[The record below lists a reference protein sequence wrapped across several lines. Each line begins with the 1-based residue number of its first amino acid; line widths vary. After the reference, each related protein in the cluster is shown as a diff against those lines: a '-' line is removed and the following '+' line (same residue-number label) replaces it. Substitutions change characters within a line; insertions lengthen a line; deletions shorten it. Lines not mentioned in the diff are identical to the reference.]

1 MSLSSPKGTFLPN
14 LTIRLLIAAWFLLAM
29 LLAVGLSG
37 LLLSPAAKAGESV
50 SRDEIRKEL
59 NLVYNHPNPFNPS
72 TTINYVLLQPA
83 HVKVIVYDVKGRQIA
98 RLIDSYQNDGEN
110 FAVWK
115 TQTAPSGTYIFSL
128 EADGIRV
135 FRKMMLVR

>member
-1 MSLSSPKGTFLPN
+1 MVV
-14 LTIRLLIAAWFLLAM
+14 
-29 LLAVGLSG
+29 LAVAG
-37 LLLSPAAKAGESV
+37 AWAGESA
-50 SRDEIRKEL
+50 SREDFRKEL

-83 HVKVIVYDVKGRQIA
+83 EVTVDVFDLRGRHMA
-98 RLIDSYQNDGEN
+98 RLVDSYQEEGEN

-115 TQTAPSGTYIFSL
+115 TLTAPSGTYIFRL
-128 EADGIRV
+128 EADEVQV